1 MVHVDE
7 YFNEINLPNPNDTL
21 KNIHSASSL
30 LDENNKSSNSNKNI
44 NQTNPSKAIFTL
56 NPEDE
61 NESKLA
67 DDIQRKLQ
75 MNNVSNKRGSTIEP
89 SPSALSL
96 PVNSTYDLSDVFE
109 IWRAPPLPSYSN
121 DVIIILK
128 KYYFFFTLLI
138 FDLFSLKYYNFNF
151 FTMCL
156 NEMKDEF
163 KDKLAPTDS
172 RFRQDIRNLEL
183 GNLGKK
189 KFYLQIKYMIFGSD
203 H

>member
-30 LDENNKSSNSNKNI
+30 LDENNKNSNSNKNI
-44 NQTNPSKAIFTL
+44 NQNNTSKAIFTL
-56 NPEDE
+56 NPEDDE

-109 IWRAPPLPSYSN
+109 IWRAPSLPSYSN
-121 DVIIILK
+121 DVIII
-128 KYYFFFTLLI
+128 
-138 FDLFSLKYYNFNF
+138 
-151 FTMCL
+151 
-156 NEMKDEF
+156 
-163 KDKLAPTDS
+163 
-172 RFRQDIRNLEL
+172 
-183 GNLGKK
+183 
-189 KFYLQIKYMIFGSD
+189 
-203 H
+203 